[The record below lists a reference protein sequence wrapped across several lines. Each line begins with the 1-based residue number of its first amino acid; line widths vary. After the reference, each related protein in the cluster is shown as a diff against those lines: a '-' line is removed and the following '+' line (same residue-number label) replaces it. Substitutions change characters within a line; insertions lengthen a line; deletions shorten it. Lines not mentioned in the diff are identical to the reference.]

1 MQVEVKE
8 WSKLSEKEKKEHLY
22 FKQKAML
29 EMFFEKKAISKEQF
43 EKSINVINKL
53 LHVVGEQNGI

>member
-8 WSKLSEKEKKEHLY
+8 RSKLSEKEKKEYLY

-29 EMFFEKKAISKEQF
+29 EIFLEKKAISKEQF
-43 EKSINVINKL
+43 EKSINEINKL
-53 LHVVGEQNGI
+53 LAVERI

>member
-8 WSKLSEKEKKEHLY
+8 RSKLSEKEKKEYLY

-29 EMFFEKKAISKEQF
+29 EMFLEKKAISKEQF
-43 EKSINVINKL
+43 EKSINEINKL
-53 LHVVGEQNGI
+53 LAVERI